1 MIQKIIAV
9 VILAFA
15 LSTSTVAQRGML
27 DNHVGVRFG
36 LGTGVTFQHLFTDH
50 RGVEF
55 IALGRYGGL
64 NLTGLYEFHQQF
76 FDVRGFKWYIGGGGH
91 VGIYSSRARYFESET
106 GNSMTLGVD
115 GIAGLEY
122 FMHDM
127 PLQISVDWKPAF
139 NLISTAQL
147 FNEWD
152 SGAISI
158 RYRF

>member
-1 MIQKIIAV
+1 MV
-9 VILAFA
+9 A
-15 LSTSTVAQRGML
+15 LMSLSVGSIAQRGML

-36 LGTGVTFQHLFTDH
+36 LGTGVTFQHLHTDQ
-50 RGVEF
+50 RGFEI

-76 FDVRGFKWYIGGGGH
+76 FDVRGLKWYIGAGGH
-91 VGIYSSRARYFESET
+91 VGVYSSRARYFENET

-122 FMHDM
+122 FMHDI
-127 PLQISVDWKPAF
+127 PLQVSVDWKPAF
-139 NLISTAQL
+139 NLVSTAQL